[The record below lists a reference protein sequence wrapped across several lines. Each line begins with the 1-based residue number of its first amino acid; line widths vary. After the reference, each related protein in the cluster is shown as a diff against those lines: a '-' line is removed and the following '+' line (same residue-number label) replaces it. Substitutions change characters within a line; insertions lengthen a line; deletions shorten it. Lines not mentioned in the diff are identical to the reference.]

1 MGFRL
6 AYPISVNFFSV
17 CACFIYHYYFVLQRS
32 DFKNK
37 NKGFLLIISIYYDP
51 KI

>member
-6 AYPISVNFFSV
+6 AYPISVNFFSG

-32 DFKNK
+32 EFENK
-37 NKGFLLIISIYYDP
+37 NKDFLLIISIYYDP